1 MPKVSSQ
8 QAWIETGYSLF
19 AKYGLEGIQVE
30 PLARALG
37 MNKSGFYHYFGDRD
51 SFLESMMQYHV
62 LQGEN
67 IAAEYKKIEDFER
80 DYINVLMRYP
90 TPMIV
95 HMQLV
100 RNKHIKLLNDYFTRI
115 NMFVDQG
122 ILPHWADYVGLSDNM
137 PLALQYFEMIR
148 DTFYSRVTIETYR
161 PDFILR
167 FVREAKQL
175 VAELRQKNLHPED
188 FRI

>member
-8 QAWIETGYSLF
+8 QAWIETGYALF

-51 SFLESMMQYHV
+51 SFLEAMMQYHV

-67 IAAEYKKIEDFER
+67 LAGEYRKIEDFER
-80 DYINVLMRYP
+80 DYVNVLMRFP
-90 TPMIV
+90 MPMIV

-100 RNKHIKLLNDYFTRI
+100 RHKHIKLLNDYFNRI
-115 NMFVDQG
+115 NTFVDQE
-122 ILPHWADYVGLSDNM
+122 ILPQWADYVGLSDNL

-148 DTFYSRVTIETYR
+148 DTFYSRVTIDTYG
-161 PDFILR
+161 PEFILK
-167 FVREAKQL
+167 FVREAKHL
-175 VAELRQKNLHPED
+175 VAELRQKNVPSED
-188 FRI
+188 FRL